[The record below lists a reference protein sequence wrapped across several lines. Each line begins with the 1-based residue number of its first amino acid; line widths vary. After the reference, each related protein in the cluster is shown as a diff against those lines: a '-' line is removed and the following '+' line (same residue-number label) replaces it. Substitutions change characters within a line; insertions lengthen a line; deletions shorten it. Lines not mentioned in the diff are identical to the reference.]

1 MDQRRHTIKAYFT
14 VIDKVT
20 TSLIAFFLNEFFQ
33 CFMSWFYRKKEFPSH
48 KQSVFQYY
56 KFIRTCVLFAI
67 LLSYNC
73 IHFKSSKAKR
83 KKKRRV
89 LVYIFVRENS
99 DIYRQTGLIV
109 GRLELN
115 A

>member
-1 MDQRRHTIKAYFT
+1 MVLQEERISKSQTKRI
-14 VIDKVT
+14 
-20 TSLIAFFLNEFFQ
+20 
-33 CFMSWFYRKKEFPSH
+33 
-48 KQSVFQYY
+48 QYY

>member
-1 MDQRRHTIKAYFT
+1 MNFFSALCHGFTGRKNFQVTNKAYFNIINLFVLASYSLFYCLIT
-14 VIDKVT
+14 VSI
-20 TSLIAFFLNEFFQ
+20 L
-33 CFMSWFYRKKEFPSH
+33 SH
-48 KQSVFQYY
+48 PKQ
-56 KFIRTCVLFAI
+56 RE
-67 LLSYNC
+67 
-73 IHFKSSKAKR
+73 